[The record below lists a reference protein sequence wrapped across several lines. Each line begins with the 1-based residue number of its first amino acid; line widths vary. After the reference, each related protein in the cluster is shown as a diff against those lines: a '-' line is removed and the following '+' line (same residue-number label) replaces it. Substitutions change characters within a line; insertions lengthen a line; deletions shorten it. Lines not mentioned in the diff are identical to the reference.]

1 MKTTTI
7 ECNNCKRDLTEAES
21 HPEYML
27 VLNAQRVPDD
37 GHTPFDLLAIKP
49 LDDEHHFCDMDCLI
63 SWSSKTKLYA
73 A

>member
-1 MKTTTI
+1 MITTI
-7 ECNNCKRDLTEAES
+7 IECDNCKRDLSSATN

-37 GHTPFDLLAIKP
+37 GSTPLDLLAIKP
-49 LDDEHHFCDMDCLI
+49 IDEEHQFCDMNCLG
-63 SWSSKTKLYA
+63 SWIVKRKHNA